1 MQAKTDKGHKSGI
14 MFSGT
19 ALTFY
24 AEGKNVGCNSSLFG
38 CLPPTFFYPLFS
50 ECNIQ
55 AIHYFPANTLYTYLM
70 PVNVLSLILYVK
82 YT

>member
-24 AEGKNVGCNSSLFG
+24 AEGKNVGCNSS
-38 CLPPTFFYPLFS
+38 
-50 ECNIQ
+50 
-55 AIHYFPANTLYTYLM
+55 
-70 PVNVLSLILYVK
+70 
-82 YT
+82 